1 MPNVNIRELDN
12 TGSEAITYDDYAV
25 VIPGL
30 INKGRTSGEDAHYY
44 WPSVSG
50 EGETIEDF
58 KAVRFDNL
66 SKFKECFP
74 ALEIQEGGETAPT
87 YGYSYDMACALLK
100 LGLVVIYK
108 PAGGYNDPDD
118 ISNLRE
124 DFFNEFA
131 DKGLYDIRFITTGQF
146 RADYTAPA
154 ASDSDNA
161 TYCPAAIVAA
171 TRGDCVAV
179 IDIPTENAGSVA
191 TIQAYLHNLN
201 LGTVIHT
208 DSMGKTEEEAVSKY
222 VAAFAPEC
230 TCTIEADGQKLTGAF
245 AYLAA
250 FAKQIKT
257 TPEWFATAGAVRGT
271 IPFNNVVT
279 TAAFGDS
286 AIAALQPRKA
296 GLTDQGDKA
305 WKNSCNV
312 ICNIRPYG
320 NIIWGNRTAYAPTT
334 NEMTIY
340 GEGLRAGHF
349 LNIRQLCCTIKKTL
363 YRAARK
369 FTFEPNSDTL
379 WANFCA
385 EIRPTLEKMRT
396 GQGIRG
402 YKIIRENTSQK
413 AVLRATIKIVP
424 IEAVED
430 FDLTVEMTDSI
441 EVTE

>member
-30 INKGRTSGEDAHYY
+30 INKGKESDKYY
-44 WPSVSG
+44 WPSVTG
-50 EGETIEDF
+50 PTGNPDF
-58 KAVRFDNL
+58 NAVRFDSL

-74 ALEIQEGGETAPT
+74 KLDGSAT
-87 YGYSYDMACALLK
+87 YGYSYDMACALLS

-108 PAGGYNDPDD
+108 PAGNYDSPVT
-118 ISNLRE
+118 NLPAT
-124 DFFNEFA
+124 FFDEFK

-146 RADYTAPA
+146 DALYTAEGGA
-154 ASDSDNA
+154 KS
-161 TYCPAAIVAA
+161 CPAAIVAA
-171 TRGDCVAV
+171 TRGDCIAL
-179 IDIPTENAGSVA
+179 IDVPAASATSVA
-191 TIQAYLHNLN
+191 NIQTYLSSLN
-201 LGTVIHT
+201 LGVVPHS
-208 DSMGKTEEEAVSKY
+208 DSTGKSTEEAVSKY
-222 VAAFAPEC
+222 VAAFTPKC
-230 TCTIEADGQKLTGAF
+230 TCTIEADGKDLTGTF

-257 TPEWFATAGAVRGT
+257 TPEWFATSGAVRGV

-286 AIAALQPRKA
+286 AIAELQPRKA
-296 GLTDQGDKA
+296 NVDDHGNKS
-305 WKNSCNV
+305 WKHSCNV

-320 NIIWGNRTAYAPTT
+320 NIIWGNRTLYAPSADEITL
-334 NEMTIY
+334 Y

-363 YRAARK
+363 YRAARR

-441 EVTE
+441 EVNE